1 MLKLAHQN
9 GSSWVTSQWLELS
22 STCIYTVY
30 DWVIASTHYQ
40 APQTQ
45 LSEEWIVRQCVDAVK
60 WTGLVTSAL
69 FHIWTLTTQL
79 AGRGAFVINCKDAGR
94 VSRDNGG
101 LFSPFI
107 QRGSLMG
114 QPAVLG
120 GKISRR
126 TKKCTFQLHQA
137 VHINIHVQ
145 TTDRER
151 GVDWPGWYVVKKNP
165 MTLSARCLREVFV
178 VIRQPPESQ
187 QKQNCGHCYVRKVF
201 MYFLCRW
208 ALALLWGPLMEE
220 WLHECTDARTLLC
233 SSAKQVIHKQQ
244 QYK

>member
-1 MLKLAHQN
+1 MMMIKTMTVIMLKLAHQN

-101 LFSPFI
+101 LFLPFI

-114 QPAVLG
+114 
-120 GKISRR
+120 
-126 TKKCTFQLHQA
+126 
-137 VHINIHVQ
+137 
-145 TTDRER
+145 
-151 GVDWPGWYVVKKNP
+151 
-165 MTLSARCLREVFV
+165 SASSTRWEN
-178 VIRQPPESQ
+178 Q
-187 QKQNCGHCYVRKVF
+187 QENQK
-201 MYFLCRW
+201 MYI
-208 ALALLWGPLMEE
+208 PI
-220 WLHECTDARTLLC
+220 TPSC
-233 SSAKQVIHKQQ
+233 SHKHTCADHR
-244 QYK
+244 